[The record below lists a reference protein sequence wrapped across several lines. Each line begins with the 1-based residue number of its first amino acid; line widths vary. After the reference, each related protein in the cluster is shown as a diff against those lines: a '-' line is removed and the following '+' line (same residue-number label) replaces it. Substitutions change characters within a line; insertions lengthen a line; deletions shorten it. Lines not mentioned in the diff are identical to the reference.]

1 MQFNERLMLKTR
13 DLFSLE
19 KCLQIVVSIEVKK
32 FFDLIKFYY
41 KTLATIKNLL
51 WRQSAGILFSY

>member
-1 MQFNERLMLKTR
+1 MLKTR

-32 FFDLIKFYY
+32 FFDLIK
-41 KTLATIKNLL
+41 LSSATIKNLL
-51 WRQSAGILFSY
+51 WRQSAGIQISY